1 MADFKTRTNVAVS
14 GGVTGN
20 RDLITSP
27 NLLRWLMEG
36 KIFEAGMGAESTAI
50 NSSDALLET
59 EPQVALQAP
68 KNDTLVIPIQ
78 LRVAVVA
85 DGGALTNW
93 QIAFTKAA
101 ANCAT
106 SLTLSGTACHHI
118 SNCNKYYNTLPEA
131 TALYGDKIT
140 ASALVVGDYVSYHR
154 GIAIDALLT
163 TGLPTL
169 GNGPSNVSTYNFLKD
184 GAPHIMAA
192 GSAMLVYLYTGTSDS
207 TWTYYM
213 QWAEVKAA
221 DLY

>member
-1 MADFKTRTNVAVS
+1 MADFKTRLNVPVS

-27 NLLRWLMEG
+27 NLFRWLMEG
-36 KIFEAGMGAESTAI
+36 KIFEAGMGGESTAI
-50 NSSDALLET
+50 ASSDALLET
-59 EPQVALQAP
+59 EPQITLQAP
-68 KNDTLVIPIQ
+68 KNDTLIIPIQ
-78 LRVAVVA
+78 LRLAVVA

-93 QIAFTKAA
+93 QVAFTKAA
-101 ANCAT
+101 ASCAT

-118 SNCNKYYNTLPEA
+118 SNCNTAFLTSPEA

-140 ASALVVGDYVSYHR
+140 SSALVVGDYVSYHY
-154 GIAIDALLT
+154 GAAIDALLT
-163 TGLPTL
+163 TGLVTL
-169 GNGPSNVSTYNFLKD
+169 GNGPSNVSTYNFLDD
-184 GAPHIMAA
+184 GAPHILANGA
-192 GSAMLVYLYTGTSDS
+192 AMLVYTYTGTSDS